1 MRVAGFVLTGGAS
14 QRMGRDKAL
23 LPFRGTVLAD
33 WVARQV
39 RAAADGVWLVG
50 EPDRYRRLPWPRLG
64 EQWPGRGPLS
74 GIEAGLREVGAE
86 WNLVVACDAAGVR
99 GFWLAE
105 LAAAALASTGA
116 DIVAAASADHGE
128 PLCALYHQRTLPAVQ
143 AALAG
148 GRYAV
153 RDLLAT
159 VRTSLWHADWVA
171 GLRNVNTPEDWAL
184 VEAGE

>member
-14 QRMGRDKAL
+14 KRMGRDKAM
-23 LPFRGTVLAD
+23 LPFRGIVLAD

-39 RAAADGVWLVG
+39 KAAADGVWLIG
-50 EPDRYRRLPWPRLG
+50 EPERYQHLPWPRLG

-99 GFWLAE
+99 ASWLVE
-105 LAAAALASTGA
+105 LTGAALATTDA
-116 DIVAAASADHGE
+116 DIVAAASADRAE

-143 AALAG
+143 AALAC
-148 GRYAV
+148 GRLAA

-159 VRTSLWHADWVA
+159 VRTSLWRADWVA
-171 GLRNVNTPEDWAL
+171 ELHNVNTPEHWAL